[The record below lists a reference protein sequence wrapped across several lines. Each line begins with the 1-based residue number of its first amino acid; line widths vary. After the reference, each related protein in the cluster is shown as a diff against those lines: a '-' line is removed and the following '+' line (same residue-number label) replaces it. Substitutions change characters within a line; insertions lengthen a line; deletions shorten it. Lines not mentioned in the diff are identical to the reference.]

1 MCVQQQLGESV
12 VSLAGGGFH
21 SAAVTASG
29 RVFAWGFNRS
39 VASYYCTVKL
49 VAMFD
54 TSPMLNDAL

>member
-1 MCVQQQLGESV
+1 